1 MVTFILGM
9 IWGLVTY
16 HLIGK
21 YIDKKTD
28 KQISKNIFNL
38 FREVLSNIKT
48 NKTVFVSR
56 VNQTVIFDTK
66 ISKYDTVNIVYLM
79 DKQVVCIFKD
89 NNCIYTTDSLKDK
102 NNNLKSDL
110 LIEINKKF
118 NKQIND
124 VVNIMGMTISKEE
137 FNLRIQE
144 IQNMFKQNPNTLGQI
159 DDLLGG
165 EDEMDKIVTENET
178 KFDIDNILDKISK
191 SSYDS
196 LSEDEKQ
203 FLNNYSNNL
212 KK

>member
-28 KQISKNIFNL
+28 KEISKNIFNL

-102 NNNLKSDL
+102 NNNLKADL
-110 LIEINKKF
+110 SQHILTTGDLIAGRPMV
-118 NKQIND
+118 NKQGFIALMKKYYGVLSGYKTNNNNYVLLRASEAD
-124 VVNIMGMTISKEE
+124 FQAFVDALEQSVTI
-137 FNLRIQE
+137 
-144 IQNMFKQNPNTLGQI
+144 TLI
-159 DDLLGG
+159 DGKITA
-165 EDEMDKIVTENET
+165 ESIANIVTQVRQLIVNFTPTFE
-178 KFDIDNILDKISK
+178 
-191 SSYDS
+191 
-196 LSEDEKQ
+196 
-203 FLNNYSNNL
+203 
-212 KK
+212 

>member
-1 MVTFILGM
+1 
-9 IWGLVTY
+9 
-16 HLIGK
+16 
-21 YIDKKTD
+21 
-28 KQISKNIFNL
+28 
-38 FREVLSNIKT
+38 
-48 NKTVFVSR
+48 
-56 VNQTVIFDTK
+56 
-66 ISKYDTVNIVYLM
+66 
-79 DKQVVCIFKD
+79 
-89 NNCIYTTDSLKDK
+89 
-102 NNNLKSDL
+102 
-110 LIEINKKF
+110 
-118 NKQIND
+118 
-124 VVNIMGMTISKEE
+124 MTISKEE